1 MAGFIS
7 SKFSSFDMVCM
18 KSWFLADIGVRF
30 FNIYGIWCHRYIGLL
45 FFPCSVQREQL
56 AAMLLVSNNATIVK
70 NLFHQYQID
79 HGLPLPMEMYGDLIS
94 ACTRFYTIYFML
106 EIFHVMVFRHGMKPY
121 LWVRRGV
128 VCGEG
133 CSVWGGV

>member
-7 SKFSSFDMVCM
+7 SKFQLGYGMYEVMV
-18 KSWFLADIGVRF
+18 SYIGVRF
-30 FNIYGIWCHRYIGLL
+30 FNIWVWCHRYIGLL
-45 FFPCSVQREQL
+45 FSPCSVQREQL

-106 EIFHVMVFRHGMKPY
+106 EIFHIMVFRHGMKPY